1 MVETLC
7 GSLWKL
13 VSCAPSSTFRWLLT
27 NGFAS
32 KNCCSRGAIGT
43 GRRRRCRQGQRGH
56 RGQPDMGPR
65 AATTRRRPGT
75 AGFWRSHLSLSKR
88 LRATAAPAGAGGE
101 PGAAANGLTEP
112 PLAPAP
118 HGTLHSAVAN
128 DVAATSDAVSVT
140 AEGGLPWLLHPMPV
154 ATWRDE
160 RGRPDPHISGDTTPP
175 ITTRCSPP
183 SIW

>member
-1 MVETLC
+1 MGLLLKTA
-7 GSLWKL
+7 
-13 VSCAPSSTFRWLLT
+13 APGVQL
-27 NGFAS
+27 A
-32 KNCCSRGAIGT
+32 RGAVAAAVRASGVT
-43 GRRRRCRQGQRGH
+43 AANRTWA
-56 RGQPDMGPR
+56 PGPPLR

-118 HGTLHSAVAN
+118 HGTLHSAVAI

-160 RGRPDPHISGDTTPP
+160 RGRPDSHISGDTTPP